1 MIVIVNWY
9 GKKEDKERISR
20 LMDGMAGWIDGHA
33 DVLGAFSSS
42 SGSLLSCPP
51 RFLHSCI
58 LARILPVLFLAFFG
72 SILSFSSTYFRRTF
86 LRNIEN
92 FWGR

>member
-1 MIVIVNWY
+1 MRMSWA
-9 GKKEDKERISR
+9 
-20 LMDGMAGWIDGHA
+20 LFLLLL
-33 DVLGAFSSS
+33 VLFFLALLVSCILAFS
-42 SGSLLSCPP
+42 
-51 RFLHSCI
+51 

-72 SILSFSSTYFRRTF
+72 SILSFSSTCFLRTF